1 MGRCRD
7 LLGGAQERRLH
18 LKRDNKMMLRF
29 RGFTLIELL
38 IAVAIFAFLIMLAGP
53 QLAQFLASS
62 QVRNAA
68 EAVYTGVQKT
78 QSTAVGGNAQTRLVL
93 DKTIGTGGWQVL
105 TTDPTTDTEPVPNP
119 AGPCLAPAGAASINP
134 VQIFCVKEGASDVT
148 LKATPNDATQI
159 TFDGLG
165 RMQCNADGTAN
176 LKWVKVTNSKNAS
189 ARTLHVCITD
199 QQPPACPGS
208 APIAA
213 SQIKL
218 CDPNV
223 ASTEAQACPDSCK

>member
-1 MGRCRD
+1 MGRRRD
-7 LLGGAQERRLH
+7 LLGGAQEWRLH
-18 LKRDNKMMLRF
+18 LKRD
-29 RGFTLIELL
+29 
-38 IAVAIFAFLIMLAGP
+38 AGP

-68 EAVYTGVQKT
+68 EAVYNGVQKT
-78 QSTAVGGNAQTRLVL
+78 QATAVGGNAQTRLVL

-105 TTDPTTDTEPVPNP
+105 TTDPTTGTEPAPNP
-119 AGPCLAPAGAASINP
+119 AGPCLALAGAASINP

-165 RMQCNADGTAN
+165 RMQCNADSTAN
-176 LKWVKVTNSKNAS
+176 LQWVKVTNSKNAS
-189 ARTLHVCITD
+189 ARALRVCITN
-199 QQPPACPGS
+199 QQAPACGS

-223 ASTEAQACPDSCK
+223 ASTEPQACPNSCKP